1 MQTKAPSPNT
11 VISGGQTGV
20 DRAALDWAIEK
31 GLAHTG
37 WCPAGRIAADGM
49 LDRRYQLTETE
60 SSGYRQRTKRN
71 VQDSDATLIIYRGSL
86 KGGSQLTQRFAEKE
100 DKPYFSLNLDTTYED
115 GLARCKAWLAR
126 HTPAR
131 LNFAG
136 PSEARCPGI
145 YQHTLELLNALFL
158 SQPQSG
164 WSSIATEQDQSSHP
178 NRTNADIHE
187 DH

>member
-1 MQTKAPSPNT
+1 MQTRAPTPHT

-31 GLAHTG
+31 GLAHAG
-37 WCPAGRIAADGM
+37 WCPAGRIAADGV
-49 LDRRYQLTETE
+49 LDCRYQLTETD

-71 VQDSDATLIIYRGSL
+71 VEDSDATLIIYRGSL
-86 KGGSQLTQRFAEKE
+86 VGVSQMTQRFAEKQ
-100 DKPYFSLNLDTTYED
+100 DKPYFSLNLDTPHED

-145 YQHTLELLNALFL
+145 YKNTLEFLNAVFL
-158 SQPQSG
+158 SQTQSD
-164 WSSIATEQDQSSHP
+164 WSSIATDQDQSSHP
-178 NRTNADIHE
+178 TRTNADTHE